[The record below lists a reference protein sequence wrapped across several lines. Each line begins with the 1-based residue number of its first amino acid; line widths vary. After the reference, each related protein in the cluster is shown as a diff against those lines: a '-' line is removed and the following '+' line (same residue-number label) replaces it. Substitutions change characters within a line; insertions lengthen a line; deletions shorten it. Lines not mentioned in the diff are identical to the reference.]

1 MNAMEHRMLDILS
14 GMKSSGLLLGVKA
27 EFEAEGTRIDELLRL
42 VDLAK
47 RADTKIALKIGGC
60 EAVRDMLESKQIGVD
75 YIVAPMIETAYA
87 LSKFVAAIH
96 KVFES
101 DEREDVGFF
110 LNLETITGFENVESI
125 LDAAAKS
132 EIIKGVVFGRVDFVG
147 SMGLSRDSVNSSE
160 VLEKILKVS
169 DVAKKRNLDVVVGGA
184 ISVDAIPF
192 LREIKSLHLTKFETR
207 KIIFDG
213 NAVNSGE
220 IEAALLQAVEFEL
233 LWLKNKQ
240 KYYSLMSKEDDA
252 RIKMLDDRWKIL
264 GK

>member
-14 GMKSSGLLLGVKA
+14 GMKASGLLLGVKA

-87 LSKFVAAIH
+87 LSKFIAAIH
-96 KVFES
+96 KVFEG

-125 LDAAAKS
+125 LDTAAKS
-132 EIIKGVVFGRVDFVG
+132 QIIKGVVFGRVDFVG
-147 SMGLSRDSVNSSE
+147 SMGLPRDSVNSSE

-169 DVAKKRNLDVVVGGA
+169 DIAKKRNLDVVVGGA
-184 ISVDAIPF
+184 ISVEAIPF

-213 NAVNSGE
+213 NAVNSSE

-252 RIKMLDDRWKIL
+252 RIKMLDDRWKIFR
-264 GK
+264 